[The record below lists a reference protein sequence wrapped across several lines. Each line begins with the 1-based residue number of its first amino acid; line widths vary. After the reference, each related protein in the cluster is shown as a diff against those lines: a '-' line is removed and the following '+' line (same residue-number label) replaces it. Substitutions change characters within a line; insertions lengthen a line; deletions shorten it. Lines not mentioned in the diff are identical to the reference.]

1 MISFLGNWDNV
12 LNKMQQQQKIYSVDR
27 PKLSQLNKML
37 TFLLSGQGSQILT
50 FFLNHVWKY
59 SINIV
64 NLYLISSFF
73 VYLLKFEQVWFS
85 SLSYNF
91 SPENYDW
98 VFKLVLNKAN
108 YLNKP
113 YIETEKRESS
123 STNHTLMYLFLQTR
137 TMT

>member
-1 MISFLGNWDNV
+1 MSWIKCNNNKKSIQLIDQSFLS
-12 LNKMQQQQKIYSVDR
+12 LIKC
-27 PKLSQLNKML
+27 LH
-37 TFLLSGQGSQILT
+37 FCFQGKGHKFSP